1 MAYTGKLDLAGSFRS
16 SQSSL
21 SIIEKYVA
29 TIESLTSSSLEGSH
43 CERREEAK
51 DEIIKK
57 NKPTDI
63 YIMKIIGSEKSKMQR
78 YRNRMHVYLLWV
90 LVLSQQY
97 SSVALQ

>member
-21 SIIEKYVA
+21 SIIEKYVS
-29 TIESLTSSSLEGSH
+29 TIASLTSSSLEGSH
-43 CERREEAK
+43 CEREEEAK
-51 DEIIKK
+51 DEIRKI
-57 NKPTDI
+57 NQQI
-63 YIMKIIGSEKSKMQR
+63 FIFMKIIGSEKSKMQR